1 MPGYQNFFICI
12 EMFFGAIAL
21 RFAFPSNIYKDGQI
35 TQQVIEVS
43 VKMRTFRTGV
53 WFFLVACTRLYRPL
67 CRSVRRSVGPSVT
80 LYFFFAK
87 WLIELRVRDLWRSA
101 LFDVN
106 HDLTFEQPYTK
117 AMSDEEI
124 KSFIEQPL
132 ELGVKSHSVLTEP
145 TIRDVNSVATKSTSS
160 DLREEIFHESW
171 TGNRNQGWRPNL
183 TWWPKHNLMTT
194 LNYVIC
200 LY

>member
-1 MPGYQNFFICI
+1 MC
-12 EMFFGAIAL
+12 
-21 RFAFPSNIYKDGQI
+21 PSVG
-35 TQQVIEVS
+35 
-43 VKMRTFRTGV
+43 
-53 WFFLVACTRLYRPL
+53 
-67 CRSVRRSVGPSVT
+67 RSVGRSVGPSVGRSVT

-106 HDLTFEQPYTK
+106 HDLTFEPPYTK

-145 TIRDVNSVATKSTSS
+145 
-160 DLREEIFHESW
+160 
-171 TGNRNQGWRPNL
+171 
-183 TWWPKHNLMTT
+183 
-194 LNYVIC
+194 
-200 LY
+200 

>member
-1 MPGYQNFFICI
+1 M
-12 EMFFGAIAL
+12 A
-21 RFAFPSNIYKDGQI
+21 
-35 TQQVIEVS
+35 
-43 VKMRTFRTGV
+43 
-53 WFFLVACTRLYRPL
+53 
-67 CRSVRRSVGPSVT
+67 
-80 LYFFFAK
+80 
-87 WLIELRVRDLWRSA
+87 IELRVPDLRRSA

-106 HDLTFEQPYTK
+106 HDLTFEPPYTK

-160 DLREEIFHESW
+160 DLREEIIHESW

-183 TWWPKHNLMTT
+183 TW
-194 LNYVIC
+194 
-200 LY
+200 